1 MIQGNVEIKWIDE
14 DTIKILGVKYYT
26 AAYLNEMMRREYL
39 RGLHKGETIHRLEV
53 DERAS

>member
-14 DTIKILGVKYYT
+14 DTIEILGVKYYT